1 MVKSLQSQFRDI
13 ERNMVREMNK
23 MVKRANKK
31 INPVILPTQV
41 DSSMSA
47 LNFNEYHQDNSTHV
61 SVNGDLINSQIGG
74 QNNTLNITY
83 TDMEI
88 EKIFENIKEYSR
100 TLDEEEKTE
109 FTVTLKG
116 LSDPGKKIGVI
127 KEVRNVIPG
136 LGLKEAKELVEG
148 APKVLKEDVSKE
160 EAAKIKEAITAAG
173 GEVEIA

>member
-61 SVNGDLINSQIGG
+61 SVNGDLINSQIDG

-88 EKIFENIKEYSR
+88 EKIFENIREYSR

-109 FTVTLKG
+109 LVTILNEVQEVGKVDNHQTFFEKHPILAMALSATVSWGVENGIDRLVSV
-116 LSDPGKKIGVI
+116 LSNTFK
-127 KEVRNVIPG
+127 
-136 LGLKEAKELVEG
+136 
-148 APKVLKEDVSKE
+148 
-160 EAAKIKEAITAAG
+160 
-173 GEVEIA
+173 

>member
-88 EKIFENIKEYSR
+88 KKIFENIREYSR

-109 FTVTLKG
+109 LVTILNEVQEVGKVDNHQTFFEKHPILAMALSATV
-116 LSDPGKKIGVI
+116 SWGVENEI
-127 KEVRNVIPG
+127 DRLVSVISNTF
-136 LGLKEAKELVEG
+136 K
-148 APKVLKEDVSKE
+148 
-160 EAAKIKEAITAAG
+160 
-173 GEVEIA
+173 

>member
-1 MVKSLQSQFRDI
+1 MAKSLQGQFRDI

-31 INPVILPTQV
+31 INPIILPTQV

-47 LNFNEYHQDNSTHV
+47 LNFNEYHQDNNTHV

-88 EKIFENIKEYSR
+88 EKIFENIREYSR

-109 FTVTLKG
+109 LVTILNEVQEIGKVDNHQTFFEKHPILAMALSATV
-116 LSDPGKKIGVI
+116 SWGVENGI
-127 KEVRNVIPG
+127 DRLVSVISNTF
-136 LGLKEAKELVEG
+136 K
-148 APKVLKEDVSKE
+148 
-160 EAAKIKEAITAAG
+160 
-173 GEVEIA
+173 

>member
-109 FTVTLKG
+109 LVTILNEVQEIGKVDNHQTFFEKHPILAMALSATV
-116 LSDPGKKIGVI
+116 SWGVENGI
-127 KEVRNVIPG
+127 DRLVSVISNTF
-136 LGLKEAKELVEG
+136 K
-148 APKVLKEDVSKE
+148 
-160 EAAKIKEAITAAG
+160 
-173 GEVEIA
+173 

>member
-61 SVNGDLINSQIGG
+61 SVNGDLINSQIDG

-109 FTVTLKG
+109 LVTILNEVQEIGKVDNHQTFFEKHPILAMALSATV
-116 LSDPGKKIGVI
+116 SWGVENGI
-127 KEVRNVIPG
+127 DRLVSVISNTF
-136 LGLKEAKELVEG
+136 K
-148 APKVLKEDVSKE
+148 
-160 EAAKIKEAITAAG
+160 
-173 GEVEIA
+173 